1 MPTRTRKGPPV
12 YTFILL
18 LVGASALAC
27 STDDGKT
34 DPFGGEGGEAQGA
47 SRAGRSGSNTSGADH
62 EVPGQGGDGN
72 NGSSNGGAG
81 NGSSNGGATSRSGS
95 SAGDNSSGPGGAG
108 DPGTS
113 GGSTSSGAGTS
124 SIGTTACDNGR
135 DDDGDGLVDG
145 LDPECTGPRDNEEDS
160 FATGIPGDNRDLKW
174 QDCFFDGNSGAGEDR
189 CRYHTDCLYGKL
201 PPDHQDCQVVD
212 QCIKYCRP
220 LTQNGCDCFG
230 CCSVEL
236 GDGSTVDILEVA
248 SCSLA
253 NIGDEDACPRCTKS
267 TQCSNDCG
275 ECELCP
281 GKTELP
287 ASCTPPPPTG
297 GGGSGS
303 GGGSGGGGTP
313 GEGGAGTIPPPP
325 PPSHTC
331 DNGEQVC
338 GTDLPSC
345 ESFQYCSLGCCI
357 AAIR

>member
-1 MPTRTRKGPPV
+1 MPTHTRKRPAV

-18 LVGASALAC
+18 LISAGASALAC
-27 STDDGKT
+27 SNDGKS
-34 DPFGGEGGEAQGA
+34 DPSVGEGGEAQG
-47 SRAGRSGSNTSGADH
+47 
-62 EVPGQGGDGN
+62 
-72 NGSSNGGAG
+72 NGGAG

-95 SAGDNSSGPGGAG
+95 SAGGNSSVPGGAG
-108 DPGTS
+108 DRGTS

-124 SIGTTACDNGR
+124 STGPTACDNGK

-145 LDPECTGPRDNEEDS
+145 LDPECTGPRDNQEDS
-160 FATGIPGDNRDLKW
+160 FATGIPGDNRDPKW

-212 QCIKYCRP
+212 ECIKYCRP

-236 GDGSTVDILEVA
+236 GDGSTVEILEVA

-253 NIGDEDACPRCTKS
+253 NIGDEGACPRCTKS

-275 ECELCP
+275 ECELCL

-287 ASCTPPPPTG
+287 ASCTPPPTG

-303 GGGSGGGGTP
+303 GGGSGRGGTP
-313 GEGGAGTIPPPP
+313 GEGGAGTIPPP
-325 PPSHTC
+325 SHTC
-331 DNGEQVC
+331 DNGEPVC
-338 GTDLPSC
+338 GAGLPPC
-345 ESFQYCSLGCCI
+345 EGFQYCSLGCCI